1 MPAYVRKQS
10 LLERLKSQYN
20 IYDWLLWLSEEIESS
35 GWEQLEKEWA
45 NIIGIV
51 LNFVFMI
58 ARANINTKPKQYDDV
73 FSEGSS
79 SGWAAAIVRI
89 LPLDPLQR

>member
-35 GWEQLEKEWA
+35 GWDRIEKEWA
-45 NIIGIV
+45 IIIGVV
-51 LNFVFMI
+51 LNLLFMF
-58 ARANINTKPKQYDDV
+58 ARANVNTRPKHYDDV
-73 FSEGSS
+73 FGEGSGP
-79 SGWAAAIVRI
+79 GWAAATVRI
-89 LPLDPLQR
+89 SQIYEV